1 MEVKFKKES
10 FYEARLYIGSRR
22 GYNGPVFSQWELNQ
36 AVGDFQVLLGDKASA
51 VRVTPTTFQ
60 FGTYVE
66 AGWEIAAI
74 QYPRFPKD
82 EVVIKNFMVQLAKHL
97 MEKFDQNRI
106 SVSDPEEV
114 VLLER
119 EDAESGPNPGKIS

>member
-22 GYNGPVFSQWELNQ
+22 GYNGPVYSQWELNQ
-36 AVGDFQVLLGDKASA
+36 AIGDFQLLQSTERACA
-51 VRVTPTTFQ
+51 VRITSTTFQ

-82 EVVIKNFMVQLAKHL
+82 EAVIKRFMVELGQHL
-97 MEKFDQNRI
+97 MEKFGQNRI
-106 SVSDPEEV
+106 SLATPEEV

-119 EDAESGPNPGKIS
+119 PDAEAGPNPGKS